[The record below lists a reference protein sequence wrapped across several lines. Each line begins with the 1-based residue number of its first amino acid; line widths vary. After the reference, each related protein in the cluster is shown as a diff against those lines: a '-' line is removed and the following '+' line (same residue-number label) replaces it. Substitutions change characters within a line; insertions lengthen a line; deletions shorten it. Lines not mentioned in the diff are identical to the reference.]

1 MLGDISKS
9 IGKDFLI
16 AAFVP
21 AALLVGMNA
30 LFVRW
35 GLLTRAWFYD
45 WNTLGANKPSALLV
59 ASFAAALVLAVMS
72 SIVYRVFEGYL
83 VNVVYYTGT
92 AIVAAAAVV
101 PRSAMPGVFAA
112 GASIA
117 LLGIAQ
123 LLRHRWHRRHA
134 AALAVAIPK
143 EDWSRHYPQNPCE
156 IRPTK
161 FGNAVRAFEEYPAV
175 MWNVEP
181 ISTWV
186 RLTAVLP
193 ADFAAQIEDA
203 KTFVTLL
210 LNTCVVATVLA
221 FETALLAGPNAET
234 KWLWAALAWAVVA
247 VLAYAVAPAAARRW
261 GEYVR
266 TAFDVYRLD
275 LLVRMKVAL
284 PAGPFTFEQER
295 EVWASVQQATYY
307 TEYPPHGLKVIV
319 TPDTPKRDPWG

>member
-30 LFVRW
+30 FFVRW
-35 GLLTRAWFYD
+35 GLLAGAWFHD
-45 WNTLGANKPSALLV
+45 WSTLGANKPSALLI

-83 VNVVYYTGT
+83 VNAVYYTGA

-101 PRSAMPGVFAA
+101 PRGAMPGVFAV

-123 LLRHRWHRRHA
+123 TLTHQWHRTHA
-134 AALAVAIPK
+134 ALLAATTPK
-143 EDWSRHYPQNPCE
+143 EDWSRHYPQNPSE
-156 IRPTK
+156 IRPTT
-161 FGNAVRAFEEYPAV
+161 FGNVLRAFEEYPAV
-175 MWNVEP
+175 MWNIEP

-193 ADFAAQIEDA
+193 ADFAAQIENA
-203 KTFVTLL
+203 KTSVTLL
-210 LNTCVVATVLA
+210 LNICVVATVLA

-247 VLAYAVAPAAARRW
+247 IVAYAVVPAAARRW

-266 TAFDVYRLD
+266 TAFDLYRLD
-275 LLVRMKVAL
+275 LLVRMKVEL
-284 PAGPFTFEQER
+284 PSGPFTFEQER

-307 TEYPPHGLKVIV
+307 TEYPPQGLKVVV
-319 TPDTPKRDPWG
+319 TPTTPKRDPWG